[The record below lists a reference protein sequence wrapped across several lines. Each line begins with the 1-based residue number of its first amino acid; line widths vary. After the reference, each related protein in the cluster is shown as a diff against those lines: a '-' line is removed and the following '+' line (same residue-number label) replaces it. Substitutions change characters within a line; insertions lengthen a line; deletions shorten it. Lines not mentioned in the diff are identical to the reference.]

1 MRTVREPRSKGRILA
16 LVGALMTVGVAVV
29 GLTPDAGAAG
39 GPYDVVVANGG
50 FESPTMNAGT
60 WTLRPAGASW
70 TFSDTAG
77 ISRANSGYTSS
88 APAFPEPQQVAYIQR
103 AGKIVQRVWVE
114 PGDVVVFSATQ
125 RVNLNTQLQTLSVAI
140 DGVVRGSVTP
150 PRNSWNEYTVDL
162 GITAPGRVN
171 VEIRGL
177 ATNSDVT
184 AFVDAVRIVRTP
196 VDIPDQGLAAITQR
210 GILDTRTQPMA
221 AGVLGVL
228 KTGDSEPSVDTPVQA
243 FAEWTNPNTGQAIM
257 FVGGKF
263 SSVQRGAGAPLQN
276 QRYLAAF
283 DRNTG
288 AWIDTFRPTLDGT
301 VWDLDVTADGRL
313 IVGGQFTNINGV
325 ASTAGLAAL
334 DPATG
339 QVVAGWRAG
348 LAISNSTIRA
358 FARTVKVVGPHV
370 YVGGNFNRVTGPD
383 GVQRTAARI
392 DKLAASTGI
401 PVNGWNGNVGGQVYD
416 LDVTSDRVYAA
427 GKFSTVNGATRHSL
441 AVLTTANGS
450 SVPGLNQMQF
460 TTESSSGW
468 YQQAVVAF
476 EDVVWV
482 GGSQHSTQAYTT
494 NDLTRQRVFTTNPW
508 GDIQTLAAHNGY
520 LYGGSHANPSTFMY
534 TDATHFTNLTG
545 WTTKDPAKWIG
556 AIDMENNTFVPTWVP
571 QVGVSNGEGGWE
583 LVVDSTG
590 CMWAGG
596 DFDRGSSTLNG
607 YHYAQ
612 GFTKFCTVDNVAPTT
627 PATSTAVETPGG
639 ISLTWSISTDDRTG
653 GVRYEVL
660 RNDRPIATGL
670 VARSFV
676 DPTGTSTDRYFIR
689 AVDAAGNRSATTPVV
704 IAGVDTVKP
713 TSPRDLVGV
722 PGADGEAVLS
732 WSASTDNFGVTGYNV
747 YRSGAFVTSV
757 AGTNATLTG
766 LPVGSNS
773 FQVSALDAAG
783 NESSRSASAS
793 VIVTGLDLVK
803 PRVPQ
808 DLAGSPGGVGEA
820 VLTWTA
826 STDNVGVTGY
836 RVYRSGVQVAEVAS
850 TTATISGLPAG
861 SNSFQV
867 SAFDAAGNESGRTAS
882 VSVVVNAPDVTRP
895 SSPPGLVGVPGA
907 DGEAVLTWSASTDNV
922 GVTAYNVYR
931 SGSFVTT
938 VSGLTATITG
948 LATGPNNFQVSALD
962 AAGNESLRS
971 VSVAVQVTGP
981 DITNPTT
988 PRDLAAVVEA
998 NGDVVLTWTAS
1009 NDNVGVA
1016 GYTIFQTG
1024 VAVTTVAGP
1033 TATITGLA
1041 PGTYSFQVQAYDA
1054 AGNTSFKTASVSAVV
1069 PPL

>member
-1 MRTVREPRSKGRILA
+1 MRTVREPRSKGRLLA
-16 LVGALMTVGVAVV
+16 VVGAFLTVGVAVV
-29 GLTPDAGAAG
+29 GLNGNAGAAG
-39 GPYDVVVANGG
+39 GPYDVTVPNGG
-50 FESPTMNAGT
+50 FETPALNAST
-60 WTLRPAGASW
+60 WSLRPSGASW

-77 ISRANSGYTSS
+77 ISRANSGYTNF
-88 APAFPEPQQVAYIQR
+88 APAFPAGLQVAYIQR
-103 AGKIVQRVWVE
+103 AGKVVQRLWVE
-114 PGDVVVFSATQ
+114 PGDVLAFSATQ
-125 RVNLNTQLQTLSVAI
+125 RVNQNTLLQTLSVAV

-150 PRNSWNEYTVDL
+150 PRNSWNAYTVDL
-162 GITAPGRVN
+162 GITSPGRVN
-171 VEIRGL
+171 VELRGL

-184 AFVDAVRIVRTP
+184 ALVDAVRIVRTP
-196 VDIPDQGLAAITQR
+196 VDIPDQGLPAITQR

-263 SSVQRGAGAPLQN
+263 ANVQRGAGAPLQN

-325 ASTAGLAAL
+325 ANTSGLAAL

-339 QVVAGWRAG
+339 QVVPGWRAG

-358 FARTVKVVGPHV
+358 FARTVKVVGPHI

-401 PVNGWNGNVGGQVYD
+401 PVSGWNGNIGGQVYD

-427 GKFSTVNGATRHSL
+427 GKFSLVNGETRHSL
-441 AVLTTANGS
+441 AILTTTNGS
-450 SVPGLNQMQF
+450 SVPGMKQMLF

-476 EDVVWV
+476 DDVVWV

-494 NDLTRQRVFTTNPW
+494 NDLTRLRVFTTNPW
-508 GDIQTLAAHNGY
+508 GDVQTLAAHNGY

-556 AIDMENNTFVPTWVP
+556 AIDMQNNTFVPTWVP

-583 LVVDSTG
+583 LVMDSVG

-596 DFDRGSSTLNG
+596 DFDRGSSTSNG

-612 GFTKFCTVDNVAPTT
+612 GFTKFCTVDTVAPTT
-627 PATSTAVETPGG
+627 PVTSTATEVPGG
-639 ISLTWSISTDDRTG
+639 ISLTWSLSTDDRRG
-653 GVRYEVL
+653 GIRYEVL
-660 RNDRPIATGL
+660 RNDRPIVTGL
-670 VARSFV
+670 ASRSFV

-689 AVDAAGNRSATTPVV
+689 SVDAAGNRSATTPVV

-713 TSPRDLVGV
+713 TAPRDLVGN
-722 PGADGEAVLS
+722 PGADGAAVLS
-732 WSASTDNFGVTGYNV
+732 WTASTDNFGVTGYNV
-747 YRSGAFVTSV
+747 YRSGTLVTSV
-757 AGTNATLTG
+757 TGTTATVTG
-766 LPVGSNS
+766 LPVGSNT

-783 NESSRSASAS
+783 NESNRSAPAT
-793 VIVTGLDLVK
+793 VMVTGPDLAAPSV
-803 PRVPQ
+803 PR
-808 DLAGSPGGVGEA
+808 DLAGSPGGLGEAVLTWTASTDNVGVAGYRVYRSGVQVAEVAATTATITDLPAGANSFQVSAFDAAGNESNRTASISVSVVAPDVTRPTSPRDLTGVPGADGEA

-836 RVYRSGVQVAEVAS
+836 
-850 TTATISGLPAG
+850 
-861 SNSFQV
+861 
-867 SAFDAAGNESGRTAS
+867 
-882 VSVVVNAPDVTRP
+882 
-895 SSPPGLVGVPGA
+895 
-907 DGEAVLTWSASTDNV
+907 
-922 GVTAYNVYR
+922 NVYR
-931 SGSFVTT
+931 SGTFVTSVT
-938 VSGLTATITG
+938 GTTATITG
-948 LATGPNNFQVSALD
+948 LATGPHHFQVAAFD

-971 VSVAVQVTGP
+971 ASVTVQVTGP
-981 DITNPTT
+981 DVTNPTT
-988 PRDLAAVVEA
+988 PRDLAASVQP

-1009 NDNVGVA
+1009 TDNVGVA
-1016 GYTIFQTG
+1016 GYTVFQTG
-1024 VAVTTVAGP
+1024 VAVTTVTGP

-1041 PGTYSFQVQAYDA
+1041 PGTYFFQVQAYDA
-1054 AGNTSFKTASVSAVV
+1054 AGNTSFRTASVSAVV